1 MSSSKPG
8 AVTKV
13 RQPAT
18 KTKNTKNTAKTVKA
32 SSPYKHFRAE
42 MVTDQVT
49 QQEDLIITFHKEPLL
64 EICRSCLNLEQLWD
78 DAPKIPAYALYDGVE
93 QLRRMDRRS
102 KSDAIRELITLL
114 EQENQSQIAR
124 LKNLMDGGMISY
136 HMLRHMFVPGT
147 EIVLTD
153 VEPVAGVVTDTRMRS
168 TFFGDYLEII
178 YERLQSNGKTI
189 DTVRDTTRID
199 KFSGVREIS
208 KLNVRVLNSEWR
220 EKLTERGRKYVQVAL
235 GAHYQNYQGHML
247 VKGWWSWSE
256 IRAEGR
262 MMVDVSTYKT
272 FTSDRDNDCET
283 ASDDDEGFA
292 SVEESRLWMCP
303 PWIEGFSFKTKQ
315 WGRFALSRVSDISFR
330 DEAFDQLVLASDKKE
345 LVRSLVLDSSSGFQD
360 IIEGKGGGCIFLLH
374 GEPGVGKTLTAEAVS
389 ELLERPLYMVSV
401 GELGINSGELEK
413 NLRQILDVAQIWN
426 AVILI
431 DEADIFLEK
440 RASGDVVRNSLVS
453 VFLRLLE
460 YHQGVMFLTT
470 NRVADFDPAFH
481 SRISIAMHYSSLDQT
496 ARRQVWQ
503 NLLQAA
509 QVENID
515 YDLLSGYPLNGRQ
528 IKNTIRLAQGLAR
541 QEGVAV
547 NQGHFMTCIDLG
559 QQFDEQRRDKQ

>member
-1 MSSSKPG
+1 MSSSKSG

-102 KSDAIRELITLL
+102 KSDAVRELITLL

-389 ELLERPLYMVSV
+389 ELLHRPLYSVSI
-401 GELGINSGELEK
+401 GELGVDVESLEK
-413 NLRQILDVAQIWN
+413 NLRRILDVAQVWN

-440 RASGDVVRNSLVS
+440 RGTGDIHRNACVS
-453 VFLRLLE
+453 IFLRLLE
-460 YHQGVMFLTT
+460 YHQGVLFLTT
-470 NRVADFDPAFH
+470 NRVREFDPAFY
-481 SRISIAMHYSSLDQT
+481 SRISIALRYGNLEQS
-496 ARRQVWQ
+496 AREQIWS
-503 NLLQAA
+503 NLLKAA
-509 QVENID
+509 GVTGLDAQELAKVHI
-515 YDLLSGYPLNGRQ
+515 NGRQ
-528 IKNTIRLAQGLAR
+528 IKTVIRLAQGLAR
-541 QEGVAV
+541 QQGVPV
-547 NQGHFMTCIDLG
+547 GMQHVEQTLEVGR
-559 QQFDEQRRDKQ
+559 QFLEDIKN